1 MIRRLLP
8 FADCRD
14 TPLRWIAIAVA
25 ICAAIASATG
35 AHAHAQ
41 PAPAATTAAPA
52 IQMDHIS
59 VQVIGKGSP
68 VILVPGLS
76 SPRAVWDGV
85 APDLAKNHTVY
96 LVQVNGFGGE
106 DPRGNLKPGLLS
118 GIVAD
123 LDTLIRDRKLKDAA
137 VIGHSMGG
145 LVGLMLAKAHP
156 GDVARLMI
164 VDSLPFVGAIF
175 MPDPSVAALEP
186 QAAAMRDKMAAGYGK
201 PANEAGIQGT
211 AAGLALKPASRE
223 KVAGWMRAA
232 DGRVSGLAMY
242 EDLTTDL
249 REDVAAIQT
258 PITLVYPW
266 SAGMPKERAEPFYKA
281 QYAKAPHVSF
291 VDIGD
296 AAHFVMLDQP
306 EAFKAAVLAFAGE

>member
-1 MIRRLLP
+1 MIRRIAFALL
-8 FADCRD
+8 A
-14 TPLRWIAIAVA
+14 T
-25 ICAAIASATG
+25 ASI
-35 AHAHAQ
+35 
-41 PAPAATTAAPA
+41 PPILNAPAAHAVTAPA
-52 IQMDHIS
+52 NLIQMDHIS

-68 VILVPGLS
+68 VILIPGLS

-85 APDLAKNHTVY
+85 APDLARSHTVY

-106 DPRGNLKPGLLS
+106 DPRGNLKPGILD

-123 LDTLIRDRKLKDAA
+123 LDRLVQDRKLKGAA

-156 GDVARLMI
+156 GDLSRLMI
-164 VDSLPFVGAIF
+164 VDSLPFTAAIF
-175 MPDPSVAALEP
+175 MPNPTVAAIQP
-186 QAAAMRDKMAAGYGK
+186 QAAAMRDQMVAGYGK

-211 AAGLALKPASRE
+211 AAALALKPASRE
-223 KVAGWMRAA
+223 TVAGWMRAA
-232 DGRVSGLAMY
+232 DGRVAGLAMY
-242 EDLTTDL
+242 EDLTNDM
-249 REDVAAIQT
+249 REDLAAIQT

-266 SAGMPKERAEPFYKA
+266 SAALPKERAEPFYKA
-281 QYAKAPHVSF
+281 QYAKAPQVDF

-306 EAFKAAVLAFAGE
+306 EPFKAAVLAFAK